1 MPRLP
6 TIHEPVLRDLAQ
18 ELRFAPRQALLRH
31 IERAEQLAGVLESD
45 QIYPREWIVFRVT
58 GFRPHDTSGQ
68 MPRGRDILS
77 SLSAFVECLCETA
90 TLGESEVPRGSLG
103 PEQMCQL
110 WGMSRATLDRA
121 RRRGLVARRVVG
133 ERGTRTL
140 IFTPQACAAFAQRE
154 KPGPRPTAHRMSP
167 TERKAMIRRAGQYHA
182 RLGLSLNQVA
192 ARLAPRFNFS
202 HEGVR
207 RLLQR
212 ECAEIFGQA
221 GPPSAREQE
230 FAFRALRRGIEP
242 GLIAQRLGRPRTA
255 IVRAANQHRARALA
269 QWNLDG
275 PMSAQFERE
284 DADQIFMPRDRS
296 DTVAVPLIPI
306 DLPRFIEACRASVTL
321 ERAAEHAQAA
331 GMHFLRWR
339 ARRLIGKL
347 AAMSTAQAGKID
359 EAETMLREIS
369 QIKSVLAASQL
380 GLLLAT
386 AERRVEGPIQTLPE
400 KKIQCLVDAMFVALC
415 GAIDGFD
422 PFHGGRLAART
433 GMLMDR
439 EAAAYLR
446 AQHPGKAI
454 EGRARRTLI
463 ARDTDSI
470 GSRLVDPWQAMLEA
484 DPRVAV
490 EAVNGTFDGAQ
501 ILCRRFGLGGQRPR
515 TLAQIAV
522 QLGTPVMHAARLERS
537 AVRLALS
544 KARSRI
550 R

>member
-18 ELRFAPRQALLRH
+18 ELRFAPRQALFRH

-68 MPRGRDILS
+68 MPRGGDILS
-77 SLSAFVECLCETA
+77 SLSAFVECLSEAA
-90 TLGESEVPRGSLG
+90 TLGENEVPCGSLG
-103 PEQMCQL
+103 PEQLCQQ
-110 WGMSRATLDRA
+110 WGVSRATLDRA

-133 ERGTRTL
+133 QGGRRTL

-154 KPGPRPTAHRMSP
+154 QPGPRPTARRMTP

-192 ARLAPRFNFS
+192 ARLAPRFQFS
-202 HEGVR
+202 LEGVR

-212 ECAEIFGQA
+212 ECTEVFGEA
-221 GPPSAREQE
+221 GPPTAREQE
-230 FAFRALRRGIEP
+230 FAFRALRRGFEP

-255 IVRAANQHRARALA
+255 IVRAANQYRARLLA

-275 PMSAQFERE
+275 PMSAQFERD
-284 DADQIFMPRDRS
+284 DADQISMPCDGS
-296 DTVAVPLIPI
+296 DTVAATSIPI
-306 DLPRFIEACRASVTL
+306 DLPRFIKACRASVAL
-321 ERAAEHAQAA
+321 ERTAEHAQAA

-347 AAMSTAQAGKID
+347 AAMSTAQAGMID
-359 EAETMLREIS
+359 EAETILRQVS
-369 QIKSVLAASQL
+369 QVKSVLAASQL

-386 AERRVEGPIQTLPE
+386 AERRVEAPIQTLPE
-400 KKIQCLVDAMFVALC
+400 KKIQSLVDAMFVALC

-422 PFHGGRLAART
+422 PFHGGRLAARA
-433 GMLMDR
+433 GMAMDR

-463 ARDTDSI
+463 ARDADST
-470 GSRLVDPWQAMLEA
+470 GSRLVDPWQAVLEP

-490 EAVNGTFDGAQ
+490 EVANDTIEGAE
-501 ILCRRFGLGGQRPR
+501 ILRWRFGLAGERPR
-515 TLAQIAV
+515 TLAQVAE